1 MSQFVIPYSVVC
13 ELLFNREYPL
23 EQGLREQYPELQG
36 ERLLLVTGAIKKRFQ
51 PNFAKKLREVH
62 HVKRIFF
69 RKYSEWFR
77 ASFWLIFLNLIM
89 NPETSHPLSL
99 SEVAQ
104 RNLLKICVK
113 ESLLSTS
120 NYGKESTH
128 AIKKGLLWQ
137 QRDKLFSR
145 WKERYFILTRDYLH
159 CFRRAS
165 GADRISEMGQ
175 FLFKVKLVDVDRV
188 EWENKKTYSTV
199 ALVIGRDGKI
209 YLRSADGLEDWFE
222 LLEECMLTSK
232 ERRRALR
239 HSHDGK
245 PKDNNNIT
253 TSLDEWLAARQKF
266 PMGRLLTESVPASNQ
281 EVTLRRK
288 DWSSRENDWD
298 HSTLDNRLSLL
309 TDIDINTYDDSTIGA
324 PSVTSYRM
332 NRDVICIQPPS
343 LRAAGSFRSRDTS
356 QPPKRSNNI
365 PDAQCQYIKFRER
378 SYSDIQRIERKPW
391 REMGLTNAK

>member
-1 MSQFVIPYSVVC
+1 MM
-13 ELLFNREYPL
+13 LLQSERYNHRDTGPRLRNNPQNVQYQQHLRLMDSPTLARVERAILRHEEGSNRE
-23 EQGLREQYPELQG
+23 EQAVLRAGYTQ
-36 ERLLLVTGAIKKRFQ
+36 
-51 PNFAKKLREVH
+51 
-62 HVKRIFF
+62 
-69 RKYSEWFR
+69 
-77 ASFWLIFLNLIM
+77 
-89 NPETSHPLSL
+89 
-99 SEVAQ
+99 
-104 RNLLKICVK
+104 
-113 ESLLSTS
+113 SLLSTG

-128 AIKKGLLWQ
+128 AIKRGLLWQ

-175 FLFKVKLVDVDRV
+175 FLFKVKLVDVDKV

-209 YLRSADGLEDWFE
+209 YLRAADGLEDWFE

-239 HSHDGK
+239 NSHDGK

-253 TSLDEWLAARQKF
+253 ASLDEWLAARQKF
-266 PMGRLLTESVPASNQ
+266 PMGRMLTNSVSTPKQ

-288 DWSSRENDWD
+288 EWCLRDDEWD
-298 HSTLDNRLSLL
+298 HSTLDNRLSRMMKAAGQGKRGIKRKWFFRNRKSLL
-309 TDIDINTYDDSTIGA
+309 TDIDINSYDDSTLGA

-332 NRDVICIQPPS
+332 SRDVLCVQPPS
-343 LRAAGSFRSRDTS
+343 LRGSFRSNRDTS
-356 QPPKRSNNI
+356 QPPKRTNNV
-365 PDAQCQYIKFRER
+365 PDGQCQYIKFRER

-391 REMGLTNAK
+391 RAMAIANHQ

>member
-1 MSQFVIPYSVVC
+1 MDSPTLARV
-13 ELLFNREYPL
+13 ERAMLRHGEGDNREG
-23 EQGLREQYPELQG
+23 QD
-36 ERLLLVTGAIKKRFQ
+36 VI
-51 PNFAKKLREVH
+51 
-62 HVKRIFF
+62 
-69 RKYSEWFR
+69 R
-77 ASFWLIFLNLIM
+77 ARY
-89 NPETSHPLSL
+89 T
-99 SEVAQ
+99 Q
-104 RNLLKICVK
+104 
-113 ESLLSTS
+113 SLLSTS

>member
-1 MSQFVIPYSVVC
+1 M
-13 ELLFNREYPL
+13 LLQTEHHTNGSSSNGTTSRLRNGAQCLQHQNHPRLMDSPTLARVERAMLRHDEGTNRE
-23 EQGLREQYPELQG
+23 GHD
-36 ERLLLVTGAIKKRFQ
+36 I
-51 PNFAKKLREVH
+51 
-62 HVKRIFF
+62 I
-69 RKYSEWFR
+69 R
-77 ASFWLIFLNLIM
+77 AGY
-89 NPETSHPLSL
+89 T
-99 SEVAQ
+99 Q
-104 RNLLKICVK
+104 
-113 ESLLSTS
+113 SLLSTN

-128 AIKKGLLWQ
+128 AIKRGLLWQ

-239 HSHDGK
+239 HSHDGR
-245 PKDNNNIT
+245 PRDNNNIT
-253 TSLDEWLAARQKF
+253 ASLDEWLAARQKF
-266 PMGRLLTESVPASNQ
+266 PMGRLLAESVSTPKQ
-281 EVTLRRK
+281 EVTLRRREWSPRDE
-288 DWSSRENDWD
+288 DWE
-298 HSTLDNRLSLL
+298 HPTLDNRLSLL
-309 TDIDINTYDDSTIGA
+309 TDIDISSYDDSTLGA
-324 PSVTSYRM
+324 PSVTSYRLS
-332 NRDVICIQPPS
+332 RDILCIQPPS
-343 LRAAGSFRSRDTS
+343 LRAAGSFRSTRDSS
-356 QPPKRSNNI
+356 QPPKRVTNVADS
-365 PDAQCQYIKFRER
+365 QCQYIKFRER

-391 REMGLTNAK
+391 RAMAQASNQ